1 MVKRILKKKE
11 IMAIIYTF
19 PTKATPAGNDLILIS
34 DSADSNKTKQIKVSS
49 LPSSGAGI
57 TLTTTG
63 TSGVATL
70 TGSVLNIPNYA
81 TGGTPSLPLNGVQYR
96 NANGNFEASSNL
108 IFDTNTLTVEHTA
121 VIKGQGNLLPAG
133 RLKLNCEQNSNAI
146 TLEGPANSGGANYT
160 LKFPSPA
167 PTNNQIL
174 EYTTSGDLGW
184 INTPTGSGDTY
195 TLGAGVKAGISI
207 PLTLDAATGSDSTVN
222 FKEGA
227 NITLTSSG
235 ATEITIA
242 SSSSEV
248 GFSPMSIYEGQDLVG
263 SGGAGGIGSVVT
275 FARQTVV
282 ENECTIDSVDFFRLE
297 GDQDISVHV
306 YEGTIA
312 NAASANLVLSGTES
326 GGNINEINKLT
337 FNKSGYAR
345 HTFNAGTSV
354 VILVSFDYV
363 GVTEYSNAVGHNDL
377 YRLPN
382 LSASGAVYYNVNN
395 IPTTLNA
402 ALDQLQEGNQYGVS
416 LHFYNN

>member
-1 MVKRILKKKE
+1 
-11 IMAIIYTF
+11 MAIIYTF

-49 LPSSGAGI
+49 LPSSA
-57 TLTTTG
+57 
-63 TSGVATL
+63 
-70 TGSVLNIPNYA
+70 
-81 TGGTPSLPLNGVQYR
+81 GGTPSLPLNGVQYR

-108 IFDTNTLTVEHTA
+108 KYIDIDRTLNIGVQDVSSGILFIA
-121 VIKGQGNLLPAG
+121 GGQNGLSPLSG
-133 RLKLNCEQNSNAI
+133 QLKL
-146 TLEGPANSGGANYT
+146 GGILGGVVT
-160 LKFPSPA
+160 LKAAADISSGNYDIVLPSVA
-167 PTNNQIL
+167 PGGKQIL
-174 EYTTSGDLGW
+174 ESDSSGQLSW
-184 INTPTGSGDTY
+184 ISTPTGVGDTY
-195 TLGAGVKAGISI
+195 TLGAGTKAGVSI

-222 FKEGA
+222 FTEGA

-263 SGGAGGIGSVVT
+263 SGGAGGYGSVVT

-282 ENECTIDSVDFFRLE
+282 ENECTINTVDFFRLE

-312 NAASANLVLSGTES
+312 NAASASLVLSGTES

-337 FNKSGYAR
+337 FNKSGYAK
-345 HTFNAGTSV
+345 HTFNAGASI
-354 VILVSFDYV
+354 VILVSFDYL
-363 GVTEYSNAVGHNDL
+363 GVADYSNAVGHDDL

-382 LSASGAVYYNVNN
+382 LSAAGAFYYNVNN
-395 IPTTLNA
+395 IPTTLNT